1 MSNLKLATRIGLGFG
16 VLILLAVALGTLA
29 VVNMK
34 SAEHRAAELAQ
45 EYMPEVD
52 LASTLQVNFMEMR
65 FGVRGYSLS
74 HQESYLKIAMDAL
87 AKIKKNIQDCK
98 DLATKYPLLVKLREN
113 IGKVDSDIV
122 EYEKL
127 INDTVIRNKE
137 ISEIRKRLDA
147 AAKKCMDHS
156 YEYLNGQNAKI
167 EKEVKSGADANLVF
181 ERIKKITVIND
192 TIDLVNFVRI
202 ANFKAQAAN
211 DINMLKEAFGKFS
224 EIEKKMDDLKPLT
237 TQDVDLARMAGVKAG
252 AMEYKQAIS
261 DYIKNYEEMGQL
273 NEKRNT
279 FAIRIMGMASSTADA
294 GLKQAGERANISMST
309 LSQASMVMIIGLI
322 VAIILGVII
331 AIGIAKGI
339 INPISKVV
347 ELANAIAAGDLTNRL
362 NMTTKD
368 EIGDMARALDK
379 SSDQLVSMIRLIQE
393 NAKSL
398 ASQSEELS
406 TVSSTLVA
414 NSEQMTA
421 QSNNVAGATE
431 QMSTNINTMA
441 SAAEEMSVNISTV
454 SSAAEQMSQN
464 MNTVA
469 SAIEEMTMSINDVSK
484 SAEDGAKIS
493 KKATQMSSEATTT
506 MNTLGGAAHAIG
518 KVTEVI
524 KRIAEQT
531 NLLALNATIE
541 AASAGDAG
549 KGFAVVANE
558 IKELANQSAQAAED
572 IANKIEGVQLN
583 TKEAVEVI
591 KQVSEI
597 INNISESVEII
608 STSVDQ
614 QTKAANEIS
623 SNVSQAA
630 TGVND
635 IAGSIAEVAKGAN
648 DMSRNVGE
656 AAKGANEVSANIQGV
671 SQASVD
677 SNSSARQVNLSA
689 SELAKVAG
697 QLSEVAN
704 KFRIS
709 R

>member
-34 SAEHRAAELAQ
+34 SAERRAAELAQ

-52 LASTLQVNFMEMR
+52 IVTDLESNFREMR

-74 HQESYLKIAMDAL
+74 RNEDYLNTAMASL

-98 DLATKYPLLVKLREN
+98 ELSNKYVELTKLREN
-113 IGKVDSDIV
+113 LGKIDSGIGT
-122 EYEKL
+122 YEKL
-127 INDTVIRNKE
+127 ISETVTRVKE
-137 ISEIRKRLDA
+137 IIEIRKRLDA
-147 AAKKCMDHS
+147 SAKKYIEQCNG
-156 YEYLNGQNAKI
+156 YLAHENEMF
-167 EKEVKSGADANLVF
+167 EKEIKARAESAGALDRF
-181 ERIKKITVIND
+181 KKINTMNEIVGLGNYI
-192 TIDLVNFVRI
+192 RI
-202 ANFKAQAAN
+202 SNFKAQANN
-211 DINMLKEAFGKFS
+211 DVKMLHEVLKAFSDIDRKLDELKPVTTREA
-224 EIEKKMDDLKPLT
+224 DLKT
-237 TQDVDLARMAGVKAG
+237 LAEVRTAAQ
-252 AMEYKQAIS
+252 EYKQAVI
-261 DYIKNYEEMGQL
+261 DYIKNQEEQDES
-273 NEKRNT
+273 NKKRNVV
-279 FAIRIMGMASSTADA
+279 ADELLKMASETSDG
-294 GLKQAGERANISMST
+294 GLKKATERANHSMAT

-339 INPISKVV
+339 INPIGKVV
-347 ELANAIAAGDLTNRL
+347 DLANAIAAGDLTNRL

-441 SAAEEMSVNISTV
+441 SAAEEMSVNIATV

-493 KKATQMSSEATTT
+493 KKATKMSAEATTT